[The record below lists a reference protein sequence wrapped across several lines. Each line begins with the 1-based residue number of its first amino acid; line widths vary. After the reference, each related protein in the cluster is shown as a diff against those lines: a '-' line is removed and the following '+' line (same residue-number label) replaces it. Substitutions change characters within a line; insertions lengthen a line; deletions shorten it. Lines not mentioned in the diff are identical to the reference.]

1 VTDRLAGEEH
11 KYVKYKDFHNHHEI
25 TIEAREEE
33 EEQEEE

>member
-1 VTDRLAGEEH
+1 LTEH

-33 EEQEEE
+33 EEEEE